1 MIDVAIVGAG
11 LAGLSCALR
20 LESAGRSVL
29 LLEAEDAPGGRV
41 RTDSL
46 RGFRLDRG
54 FQVLLTG
61 YPEAEHL
68 LDYQTLRLRQFAR
81 GALVRQGG
89 RFHRFA
95 DPFRDSMGAAL
106 GLLFDP
112 IVTFGDKLRVARLR
126 AHVNRGSIPELFT
139 AKESTTRECL
149 KTFGFSDHMVER
161 FFEPFLGG
169 IFLER
174 ELVTSSRY
182 FQFLFRLFSFGDIA
196 VPEQGMEMIPRQLA
210 VRLKA
215 DTLLTH
221 TRATALRRERNG
233 IVVETGWRSDK
244 ETAGQADKPG
254 AIHARTVVL
263 ALPEPQSRTLLGTL
277 SLRGRQLGRESPTW
291 NCTTTFYYAAQRP
304 PIAGPILVLNGD
316 GRNGGPVNNVAV
328 MSQVSSAYAPPGA
341 HLIAASV
348 VGEAPQATS
357 EVEKLERNV
366 RTQLHRWFGVDA
378 TRWEI
383 LAGYPITHALP
394 LCRHTEWQQSAP
406 RVDDG
411 VYACGDC
418 REQPSIQ
425 GALASGRRA
434 AEAILQQLR

>member
-20 LESAGRSVL
+20 LESAGCSVL

-68 LDYQTLRLRQFAR
+68 LDYKTLRLRPFAR

-112 IVTFGDKLRVARLR
+112 VVTLGDKLRVGKLR
-126 AHVNRGSIPELFT
+126 SHVNRRSIPDLFT
-139 AKESTTRECL
+139 TKETTTRECL
-149 KTFGFSDHMVER
+149 KSFGFSERMVDR

-182 FQFLFRLFSFGDIA
+182 FQFLFRLFSFGDVA

-215 DTLLTH
+215 DTLLTQ
-221 TRATALRRERNG
+221 TPATALRRERNG
-233 IVVETGWRSDK
+233 IVVETG
-244 ETAGQADKPG
+244 GQADKTG
-254 AIHARTVVL
+254 SIHARTVVL
-263 ALPEPQSRTLLGTL
+263 ALPEPQSRTLLATL
-277 SLRGRQLGRESPTW
+277 SLRGRQLGRESPAW
-291 NCTTTFYYAAQRP
+291 NRTTTFYYAAHRP
-304 PIAGPILVLNGD
+304 PVAGPILVLNGD

-348 VGEAPQATS
+348 IGEAPEATA

-366 RTQLHRWFGVDA
+366 RTQLHRWFGADA

-383 LAGYPITHALP
+383 LAGYPIAHALP
-394 LCRHTEWQQSAP
+394 LCRHVEWQQSAP
-406 RVDDG
+406 RVSDG
-411 VYACGDC
+411 VFVCGDY